1 MYQELFEL
9 HEQLLKAM
17 ANSRRLEII
26 HLLRDQE
33 LSVTDIH
40 TMLDLP
46 QANISQHLM
55 VLKDTGIVN
64 ARRDGKQIFYELAH
78 RNIIQANDLMRETLL
93 DQHQEKGLADAMT
106 LKMKDLVPLVHDPV
120 CGMRVSPKT
129 AGFYAT
135 HAGHT
140 YYFCASGCFKAFHK
154 NPKKYYLKE
163 VS

>member
-1 MYQELFEL
+1 MYQELFQL
-9 HEQLLKAM
+9 HEHLLKAL

-55 VLKDTGIVN
+55 VLKEAGAVT
-64 ARRDGKQIFYELAH
+64 AHRKGKQVFYKIAH
-78 RNIIQANDLMRETLL
+78 PNIIQASDLIREMLL
-93 DQHQEKGLADAMT
+93 DQRQADNLADALT

-120 CGMRVSPKT
+120 CGMRLSPKT
-129 AGFYAT
+129 AGFTAK
-135 HAGHT
+135 HDEHD
-140 YYFCASGCFKAFHK
+140 YYFCASGCLSKFEK
-154 NPKKYYLKE
+154 NPNKYQIKE
-163 VS
+163 D

>member
-9 HEQLLKAM
+9 HEQLLKAL

-26 HLLRDQE
+26 HLLRDQA

-55 VLKDTGIVN
+55 ILKDAGIVN
-64 ARRDGKQIFYELAH
+64 ARRNGKQIFYQLAH

-93 DQHQEKGLADAMT
+93 DQHHEKGLADAMT
-106 LKMKDLVPLVHDPV
+106 LKMKDLVPL
-120 CGMRVSPKT
+120 
-129 AGFYAT
+129 
-135 HAGHT
+135 
-140 YYFCASGCFKAFHK
+140 
-154 NPKKYYLKE
+154 
-163 VS
+163 